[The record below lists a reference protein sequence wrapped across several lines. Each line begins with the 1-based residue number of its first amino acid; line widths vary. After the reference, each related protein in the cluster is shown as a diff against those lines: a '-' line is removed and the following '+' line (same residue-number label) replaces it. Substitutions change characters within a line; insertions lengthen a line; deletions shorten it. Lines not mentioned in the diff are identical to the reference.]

1 LFSLATIQ
9 TNLTFNDRM
18 SLIKGDREIQIF
30 YLSRGHTGGDIFV
43 YLPKEKVLRAGDFL
57 MPSLSIMRGILQ
69 EPSSVH
75 MEFLDWIHQTLKGL
89 G

>member
-1 LFSLATIQ
+1 
-9 TNLTFNDRM
+9 M

-30 YLSRGHTGGDIFV
+30 YLRRGHTGGDIFV